1 MILTFFPSRALTLR
15 LSPTPCPFRRLIL
28 ILASP

>member
-1 MILTFFPSRALTLR
+1 MFSPSRALTLR
-15 LSPTPCPFRRLIL
+15 LSRTPCPFRRRIL